1 MQEDLPDATNWKK
14 VVAIMQEEFHD
25 GAVVEE
31 WTWQT
36 VLLIPRG
43 KRDFMGV
50 GLVEFL
56 WGAVASLLN

>member
-1 MQEDLPDATNWKK
+1 
-14 VVAIMQEEFHD
+14 MQEEFHD
-25 GAVVEE
+25 GTMVEE

-43 KRDFMGV
+43 KRYFMGV